1 MDVMDE
7 ALDLIGDA
15 GPEYGPG
22 FSSHG
27 PMAAEALL
35 AMGRGDAVIPW
46 VKSYRERLQGSPPP
60 GLPVFSGY
68 WFEALGSIGRYADW
82 LACFEEELRGEDWCT
97 VLNMWVPRLLPGMVG
112 AAWHGAIRTGHAVRS
127 LNREESPGKLRELAR
142 AMAYWAARYQSLP
155 GFPVPRVEVRNPLA
169 VIDEVPALPDGE
181 RLTKGLIYEKV
192 RRLNG
197 FEPFE
202 RVINLT
208 EPPDDITS
216 FTVDLLEAFVRV
228 YLANANGRGSV
239 ITFIHGVTGPGAV
252 YLMAACLLPDISR
265 VALRYAW
272 QASAA
277 MYASIGHG
285 IDNAVYDA
293 ADGSIEDLILQA
305 VETGDE
311 HAIKFTE
318 VCLRAYRIDPRPIF
332 LVAAGHAVER
342 LKKVTGDRWKMKG
355 PGTRA

>member
-7 ALDLIGDA
+7 ALDLLGNA

-22 FSSHG
+22 FSNHA

-35 AMGRGDAVIPW
+35 ALGRGDAVIDW
-46 VKSYRERLQGSPPP
+46 VKAYRKRLPGSPEP

-68 WFEALGSIGRYADW
+68 WFEALGAIGRYADW
-82 LACFEEELRGEDWCT
+82 VACFEEELRGEHWCT

-142 AMAYWAARYQSLP
+142 ALAYWAARYQSLP
-155 GFPVPRVEVRNPLA
+155 GFPVPEVDVRNPLA
-169 VIDEVPALPDGE
+169 AIDEVPSLPDGE
-181 RLTKGLIYEKV
+181 RLMKGLIFEKV

-197 FEPFE
+197 FQPFE

-208 EPPDDITS
+208 EPPDDITP

-228 YLANANGRGSV
+228 YLANGETRGSV

-252 YLMAACLLPDISR
+252 YLMASCLLPDICR

-277 MYASIGHG
+277 LYAAIGRGVDRAPH
-285 IDNAVYDA
+285 DAYDESA
-293 ADGSIEDLILQA
+293 EDLVTRA
-305 VETGDE
+305 VHTGDE

-318 VCLRAYRIDPRPIF
+318 VCLRAHRIDPRPIF
-332 LVAAGHAVER
+332 LVAARHAVDR
-342 LKKVTGDRWKMKG
+342 LGRT
-355 PGTRA
+355 A

>member
-7 ALDLIGDA
+7 ALDLLEDA

-22 FSSHG
+22 FSNHG

-35 AMGRGDAVIPW
+35 ALGRGDAVIPW
-46 VKSYRERLQGSPPP
+46 VKAYRERLPGNPKP

-82 LACFEEELRGEDWCT
+82 VACFEEELRGEDWCT

-127 LNREESPGKLRELAR
+127 LTREESPGKIRELAR
-142 AMAYWAARYQSLP
+142 ALAYWAARYQSLP
-155 GFPVPRVEVRNPLA
+155 GFPMPEVEVRNPLT
-169 VIDEVPALPDGE
+169 VIGEVPPLPDEE
-181 RLTKGLIYEKV
+181 RLMKGLIYEKV
-192 RRLNG
+192 GRLNG
-197 FEPFE
+197 FRPFE
-202 RVINLT
+202 QVINLT
-208 EPPDDITS
+208 EPPDE
-216 FTVDLLEAFVRV
+216 FTPFCVDLLEAFVRV
-228 YLANANGRGSV
+228 YLANANTWGSV

-252 YLMAACLLPDISR
+252 YLMATCLLPDISR
-265 VALRYAW
+265 IALRYAW

-277 MYASIGHG
+277 LYAAIGRE
-285 IDNAVYDA
+285 IDRAAYDA
-293 ADGSIEDLILQA
+293 YDERVEDLISRA

-311 HAIKFTE
+311 HAMKFTE

-332 LVAAGHAVER
+332 LAAARHAVDH
-342 LKKVTGDRWKMKG
+342 LKIK
-355 PGTRA
+355 

>member
-7 ALDLIGDA
+7 ALGLLGDA

-35 AMGRGDAVIPW
+35 AMGRGDAVIDW
-46 VKSYRERLQGSPPP
+46 VSAYRKRLQESPQP

-68 WFEALGSIGRYADW
+68 WFEALGSIDRYADW
-82 LACFEEELRGEDWCT
+82 VACFEEELHGEDWCT
-97 VLNMWVPRLLPGMVG
+97 ILNMWVPRLIPGMVG

-127 LNREESPGKLRELAR
+127 LNREESPAKLRELAR
-142 AMAYWAARYQSLP
+142 ALAYWAARYQSLP
-155 GFPVPRVEVRNPLA
+155 GFPVPNVAVRNPLD
-169 VIDEVPALPDGE
+169 VIGEVMPLPDGE
-181 RLTKGLIYEKV
+181 RLMKGLIFEKV

-197 FEPFE
+197 FQPFE
-202 RVINLT
+202 QVINLT
-208 EPPDDITS
+208 EPPDDITP

-228 YLANANGRGSV
+228 YLANAKTRGSA

-265 VALRYAW
+265 IALRYAW

-277 MYASIGHG
+277 LYAAIGRE
-285 IDNAVYDA
+285 IDSAVYDA
-293 ADGSIEDLILQA
+293 ADESAEDLIMQA
-305 VETGDE
+305 VGTGDE

-318 VCLRAYRIDPRPIF
+318 VCLRAYRIDARPIF
-332 LVAAGHAVER
+332 LVAARHAIER
-342 LKKVTGDRWKMKG
+342 LK
-355 PGTRA
+355 

>member
-7 ALDLIGDA
+7 ALDLLESA

-22 FSSHG
+22 FSNHA

-46 VKSYRERLQGSPPP
+46 VTGYRKRLPGNPEP

-82 LACFEEELRGEDWCT
+82 VACFEEELRDEEWCT
-97 VLNMWVPRLLPGMVG
+97 FLNMWVPRMLPGMVG

-127 LNREESPGKLRELAR
+127 LNREESPGKIRELAR

-155 GFPVPRVEVRNPLA
+155 GFPVPDVDVRNPLA
-169 VIDEVPALPDGE
+169 VIHEVMPLPDGE
-181 RLTKGLIYEKV
+181 RLMKGLIYEKV
-192 RRLNG
+192 QRLNG
-197 FEPFE
+197 FRPFE
-202 RVINLT
+202 QVINLT
-208 EPPDDITS
+208 EPPDDITP
-216 FTVDLLEAFVRV
+216 FFVDLLEAFVRV
-228 YLANANGRGSV
+228 YLANANTPGSV

-252 YLMAACLLPDISR
+252 YLMATCLLPDISR
-265 VALRYAW
+265 IALRYAW

-277 MYASIGHG
+277 LYAAIGRV
-285 IDNAVYDA
+285 IDSGVYDTYH
-293 ADGSIEDLILQA
+293 GSIEDLIARA

-318 VCLRAYRIDPRPIF
+318 VCLRVYRIEPRPIF
-332 LVAAGHAVER
+332 LVAARHAIDR
-342 LKKVTGDRWKMKG
+342 LGRT
-355 PGTRA
+355 A

>member
-7 ALDLIGDA
+7 ALGLLGDA

-22 FSSHG
+22 FSNHG

-35 AMGRGDAVIPW
+35 ALGRGDAVIPW
-46 VKSYRERLQGSPPP
+46 VTDYRKRLQGSPKP
-60 GLPVFSGY
+60 GLPVFAGY
-68 WFEALGSIGRYADW
+68 WFEALGSSDRYADW
-82 LACFEEELRGEDWCT
+82 VECFEEELREEDWCT

-155 GFPVPRVEVRNPLA
+155 GFPAPHVDVRNPLA
-169 VIDEVPALPDGE
+169 VIGEVTPLPDGE
-181 RLTKGLIYEKV
+181 RLMKGLISEKV
-192 RRLNG
+192 RRLSG
-197 FEPFE
+197 FKPFE
-202 RVINLT
+202 QVINLT
-208 EPPDDITS
+208 EPPDAITP
-216 FTVDLLEAFVRV
+216 FTIDLLEAFVRV
-228 YLANANGRGSV
+228 YLANANSRGRA

-252 YLMAACLLPDISR
+252 YLMATCLLPDISR
-265 VALRYAW
+265 IALRYAW

-277 MYASIGHG
+277 LYASIGRE

-293 ADGSIEDLILQA
+293 ADESVEDLIVQA
-305 VETGDE
+305 VGTGDE

-332 LVAAGHAVER
+332 LAAARHAIDR
-342 LKKVTGDRWKMKG
+342 LGRSTQRGMME
-355 PGTRA
+355 

>member
-7 ALDLIGDA
+7 ALGLLEDF

-35 AMGRGDAVIPW
+35 ALGRGDAVVDW
-46 VKSYRERLQGSPPP
+46 VTDYRRRLRGNPAP
-60 GLPVFSGY
+60 GLPVFAGY

-82 LACFEEELRGEDWCT
+82 VACFEEELREEDWCT
-97 VLNMWVPRLLPGMVG
+97 VLNVWVPRLLPGVVG

-127 LNREESPGKLRELAR
+127 LNREESPAKIRELAR
-142 AMAYWAARYQSLP
+142 ALAYWAARYQPLP
-155 GFPVPRVEVRNPLA
+155 GFPAPRVDARNPLKA
-169 VIDEVPALPDGE
+169 IDDVATLPDE
-181 RLTKGLIYEKV
+181 QRLMKGLIYEKV
-192 RRLNG
+192 KRLGG
-197 FEPFE
+197 FAPFAQ
-202 RVINLT
+202 VINLT
-208 EPPDDITS
+208 EPPDDITP

-228 YLANANGRGSV
+228 YLANAATRGSA
-239 ITFIHGVTGPGAV
+239 ITFIHGVTGPGALF
-252 YLMAACLLPDISR
+252 LMASCLLPDISR

-277 MYASIGHG
+277 LYAAIGRE
-285 IDNAVYDA
+285 IDRASHDA
-293 ADGSIEDLILQA
+293 YDGSKEDLVKRA

-318 VCLRAYRIDPRPIF
+318 VCLRAHRMEPRPVF
-332 LVAAGHAVER
+332 LVAANHAIER
-342 LKKVTGDRWKMKG
+342 LGRQAQNQATSSKQQG
-355 PGTRA
+355 

>member
-7 ALDLIGDA
+7 ALEFLGDA

-22 FSSHG
+22 FSNHA

-35 AMGRGDAVIPW
+35 ALGRGDAVIDW
-46 VKSYRERLQGSPPP
+46 VRAYRKRLPGSPEP

-68 WFEALGSIGRYADW
+68 WFEALGAIGRYADW
-82 LACFEEELRGEDWCT
+82 VACFEDELRGEHWCA
-97 VLNMWVPRLLPGMVG
+97 VLNTWVPRLLPGMVG

-142 AMAYWAARYQSLP
+142 ALAYWAARYQSLP
-155 GFPVPRVEVRNPLA
+155 GFPVPEADVRNPLA
-169 VIDEVPALPDGE
+169 AIDEVPSLPDGE
-181 RLTKGLIYEKV
+181 RLMKGLIFEKV

-197 FEPFE
+197 FQPFE

-208 EPPDDITS
+208 EPPDDITP

-228 YLANANGRGSV
+228 YLANGETRGSV

-252 YLMAACLLPDISR
+252 YLMASCLLPDISR

-277 MYASIGHG
+277 LYAAIGRGVDRAPH
-285 IDNAVYDA
+285 DAYDESA
-293 ADGSIEDLILQA
+293 EDLVTRA
-305 VETGDE
+305 VHTGDE

-318 VCLRAYRIDPRPIF
+318 VCLRAHRIDPRPIF
-332 LVAAGHAVER
+332 LVAARHAIDR
-342 LKKVTGDRWKMKG
+342 LGRPATQA
-355 PGTRA
+355 T

>member
-7 ALDLIGDA
+7 ALDLLEDT

-22 FSSHG
+22 FSNHG

-46 VKSYRERLQGSPPP
+46 AIDYRRRLQGSPQP

-82 LACFEEELRGEDWCT
+82 VACFDEELRDEDWCT

-127 LNREESPGKLRELAR
+127 LNREESAGKLRELAR

-155 GFPVPRVEVRNPLA
+155 GFPVPGVEVRNPLA

-181 RLTKGLIYEKV
+181 RLMKGLIYEKV
-192 RRLNG
+192 RRLSG

-208 EPPDDITS
+208 EPPADITP
-216 FTVDLLEAFVRV
+216 FFVDLLEAFVRV

-265 VALRYAW
+265 IALRYAW

-277 MYASIGHG
+277 LYAAIGRE
-285 IDNAVYDA
+285 IDSTAYDA
-293 ADGSIEDLILQA
+293 CEETVDDLIAGA

-318 VCLRAYRIDPRPIF
+318 VCLRAYRIDARPIF
-332 LVAAGHAVER
+332 LVAARHAIEH
-342 LKKVTGDRWKMKG
+342 LK
-355 PGTRA
+355 